1 MVKKV
6 LLSALVMAAL
16 VAAPR
21 PARAA
26 GCNTDL
32 LDCYTRAATID
43 SFWYRTAAALNCELD
58 YADCLRLAV
67 VGS

>member
-1 MVKKV
+1 MVKNV
-6 LLSALVMAAL
+6 LLSALVMMAL
-16 VAAPR
+16 VVAPR
-21 PARAA
+21 PAKA

-32 LDCYTRAATID
+32 LDCYARAATID

-58 YADCLRLAV
+58 FADCLRLAL